1 MTAAGASMLRQRAA
15 DYLALRRAVGYKLAE
30 NERPLTQFLDYLEEA
45 GITAITTQIAVAW
58 AVLPSGAKPV
68 YWRRRLS
75 VVRCFA
81 VHLAATDPAVEV
93 PPAAALR
100 CFPNRTA
107 PHLYSDA
114 EILALMDAAGTVF
127 RQPLR
132 QATYR
137 TLIGLLA
144 VTGMRAGEAVRL
156 DRDHIDLEARVLS
169 VIRSKYGKS
178 RQVLLHASTASMLA
192 GYADLRDRTVGTLGA
207 PAFFVST
214 RGRLLVNT
222 ADYVF
227 ASLVKAVGIPPGP
240 KAALPGCMI
249 SATRFRCDLA
259 GVVSRGRR
267 CPGPASGA
275 VHLARPHVTGLDLL
289 VPEGNPRAACP
300 GRRAPRTPQPLL
312 RSTVMA
318 TFAPVLEAFFTDRLI
333 TSAGPARTPSPP
345 TATRSGCCWD
355 TPSSAPA
362 RTPPTWTSPTWTPR

>member
-15 DYLALRRAVGYKLAE
+15 EYLALRRALGYKLAE
-30 NERPLTQFLDYLEEA
+30 NERLLTQFLDCLEQA
-45 GITAITTQIAVAW
+45 GSAAITTQAAVAW

-75 VVRCFA
+75 VVRGFA
-81 VHLAATDPAVEV
+81 AHLAASDPGVEV
-93 PPAAALR
+93 PPVGALR

-114 EILALMDAAGTVF
+114 EVLALMEATGTVF

-156 DRDHIDLEARVLS
+156 DRHHVDLETRVLS
-169 VIRSKYGKS
+169 VIDSKYGKS
-178 RQVLLHASTASMLA
+178 RQVLLHSSTASMLA
-192 GYADLRDRTVGTLGA
+192 GYADLRDRSVGTLGA

-227 ASLVKAVGIPPGP
+227 AGLVKAVGIPPGP
-240 KAALPGCMI
+240 
-249 SATRFRCDLA
+249 
-259 GVVSRGRR
+259 
-267 CPGPASGA
+267 
-275 VHLARPHVTGLDLL
+275 
-289 VPEGNPRAACP
+289 EG
-300 GRRAPRTPQPLL
+300 RAPRLHDFRHSLAVRTLL
-312 RSTVMA
+312 EWYRAGVDVQA
-318 TFAPVLEAFFTDRLI
+318 RLPVLSTWLGHISPASTYYYLQAAPELLALAAERLEH
-333 TSAGPARTPSPP
+333 PTPSTAAGALSWPP
-345 TATRSGCCWD
+345 SRPSWKRSSLTG
-355 TPSSAPA
+355 
-362 RTPPTWTSPTWTPR
+362 

>member
-30 NERPLTQFLDYLEEA
+30 NERLLTQFLDYLERA
-45 GITAITTQIAVAW
+45 GITTITTQAAVAW
-58 AVLPSGAKPV
+58 AAQPSRAKPV

-81 VHLAATDPAVEV
+81 VHLAATDPGVEV

-156 DRDHIDLEARVLS
+156 NRDHIDLEARVLS
-169 VIRSKYGKS
+169 VIDSKYGKS

-192 GYADLRDRTVGTLGA
+192 SYADLRDRTVGTLGA

-240 KAALPGCMI
+240 EGRAARLHD
-249 SATRFRCDLA
+249 FRHSLAVRALLEWYRA
-259 GVVSRGRR
+259 GVDVQARLPVLSTWLGHIS
-267 CPGPASGA
+267 PASTYYYLQAAPELLALAAERLEHPNPSTAAGA
-275 VHLARPHVTGLDLL
+275 LSWPPSRPSWK
-289 VPEGNPRAACP
+289 
-300 GRRAPRTPQPLL
+300 
-312 RSTVMA
+312 RS
-318 TFAPVLEAFFTDRLI
+318 
-333 TSAGPARTPSPP
+333 
-345 TATRSGCCWD
+345 
-355 TPSSAPA
+355 
-362 RTPPTWTSPTWTPR
+362 SPTG